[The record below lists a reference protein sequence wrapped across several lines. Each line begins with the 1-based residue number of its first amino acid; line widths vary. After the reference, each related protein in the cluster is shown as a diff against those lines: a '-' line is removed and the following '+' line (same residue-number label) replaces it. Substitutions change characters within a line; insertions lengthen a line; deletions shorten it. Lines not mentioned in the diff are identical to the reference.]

1 MKKVIVSLLWIVL
14 LNGALS
20 VLFAAFSVN
29 FNPTIT
35 HEEAHGFGES
45 YGAWFFVASVAL
57 IVYLAANNKLPGARQ
72 QIPNKNA

>member
-1 MKKVIVSLLWIVL
+1 MKKVIVSILWIVL

-20 VLFAAFSVN
+20 VLFAVFSVN
-29 FNPTIT
+29 FNPAIT
-35 HEEAHGFGES
+35 HEQAYGFGET

-72 QIPNKNA
+72 RTPNKNA

>member
-14 LNGALS
+14 LNAALA

-35 HEEAHGFGES
+35 HEETYGFGET

-57 IVYLAANNKLPGARQ
+57 IVYLAATNRLPGAREQ
-72 QIPNKNA
+72 TPGKNA